1 MNPVVRSPGPSRSVE
16 GPGHYHIPLFRKEIP
31 SLEPIV
37 IPDVMHVDN
46 KPGGQRPV
54 ASVDT
59 DKSPAPYDVS
69 TPELFETPI
78 ITENQSL
85 ISPPAAPQPH
95 RDEGVQLEGFRD
107 NMAEVPDARPPVVS
121 PVVIKDPPTVPPTK
135 PRSHPDKHVR
145 FKGFD
150 DNIPGFLDAHPPVA
164 PPVVIKDSPTV
175 RPAGPRPHPDK
186 RVRFEGFDDDDNI
199 AEVRDAHPPAIPPVV
214 IKGPPPS
221 PPPSVLPAT
230 PSPDPITGI
239 SFEGWINNI
248 MEDPTPSVSSAPSRH
263 DRDGVYY
270 RRPLPLLHEIK
281 QRLEQAT
288 AGKIKRIAHPDQ
300 SSISLSIRRWT
311 MRLLMYTASL
321 SPADFAPSV
330 GYLGPAESTPYYPTG
345 DLQDDRSGAYTT
357 AMNCLE
363 DLEVDVQIND
373 AQGATKF
380 FELAQALSDV
390 GLHEFALYTCGY
402 ASESFDHLY
411 IAEPNK
417 YRLRV
422 ASVLSLQANILCDLK
437 RNNEARDAADRAVIL
452 CKEHR
457 DSQAGPVPEL
467 AYALLNY
474 AVLLCFIGL
483 KDGGAA
489 VAFELL
495 CEDDM
500 GPEMTNIFT
509 LCKLCIS
516 ITRIGTDDNTGMEMA
531 EETIELSRTS
541 SDANTQAM
549 LAGALLAKSKVLSS
563 TGQNDV
569 APSIS
574 AEAVTVLRS
583 MSATRPVFSLF
594 LAHALDTHAHHL
606 SEANR
611 KGESY
616 ATRHDA
622 VEHWQTLKA
631 TAGDAVT
638 RPLAYSLFHLANFR
652 STDEGKNARREEL
665 RLAESA
671 VDMFRQVVPLDAPGL
686 GDALYLIATR
696 MLDLD
701 DNREAATY
709 AEESIQYFHTAS
721 AEDAKY
727 KDNLILS
734 LSLASSCLA
743 CTERAHDAFE
753 YAKRAVDLQH
763 ERKVETHEQYNLL
776 LRKLLMDTVARAV
789 EIDRHVEALPYFQE
803 LQAIG
808 GLGGIPRISLFDRL
822 AGDLTTDF

>member
-1 MNPVVRSPGPSRSVE
+1 MPT
-16 GPGHYHIPLFRKEIP
+16 
-31 SLEPIV
+31 LEPIV
-37 IPDVMHVDN
+37 IPDVKHVDS
-46 KPGGQRPV
+46 KPGSQRPV

-59 DKSPAPYDVS
+59 DKSPAPYDIS
-69 TPELFETPI
+69 TPELFGTPI

-85 ISPPAAPQPH
+85 VAPPVAPQPH
-95 RDEGVQLEGFRD
+95 RDEGVQIEGFRD

-121 PVVIKDPPTVPPTK
+121 PVVIKDPPTVPPAE
-135 PRSHPDKHVR
+135 PRSHPDKHAR
-145 FKGFD
+145 FEGFD
-150 DNIPGFLDAHPPVA
+150 DNIAGFLNAHPPVA
-164 PPVVIKDSPTV
+164 PPVVSKGAPTV
-175 RPAGPRPHPDK
+175 RPAGPRPHPDE
-186 RVRFEGFDDDDNI
+186 RVRVEEFDDDM
-199 AEVRDAHPPAIPPVV
+199 AEVLDAHPPDIPIIAITGV
-214 IKGPPPS
+214 PPS
-221 PPPSVLPAT
+221 LTPSVSPAT
-230 PSPDPITGI
+230 PPPDPIADF
-239 SFEGWINNI
+239 SFEHWNGNI
-248 MEDPTPSVSSAPSRH
+248 MEDPTPSVPSTPSRH
-263 DRDGVYY
+263 DRNGVYY
-270 RRPLPLLHEIK
+270 RRSLPLLPVREIK

-311 MRLLMYTASL
+311 IRLLMYTASL

-330 GYLGPAESTPYYPTG
+330 GYLGPPESTPYYPTG
-345 DLQDDRSGAYTT
+345 DLQGDRSGAYTT

-363 DLEVDVQIND
+363 DLEADVQIND
-373 AQGATKF
+373 DQGATKF
-380 FELAQALSDV
+380 FELAQALSDF
-390 GLHEFALYTCGY
+390 GLHGSALYTCGY
-402 ASESFDHLY
+402 ASESLDHLY

-437 RNNEARDAADRAVIL
+437 RNNEARDAADRAVVL

-474 AVLLCFIGL
+474 AVLLCSIGL
-483 KDGGAA
+483 KDGSAA

-516 ITRIGTDDNTGMEMA
+516 ITRIGINDDMGMEMA

-549 LAGALLAKSKVLSS
+549 LAGALLAKSKILSL

-569 APSIS
+569 APAIS
-574 AEAVTVLRS
+574 AEAVAVLRR
-583 MSATRPVFSLF
+583 MSAAQPVFSLF

-611 KGESY
+611 KGDSY
-616 ATRHDA
+616 ATRLDA
-622 VEHWQTLKA
+622 VGHWQTLKA
-631 TAGDAVT
+631 TAGDAAT

-652 STDEGKNARREEL
+652 STDEGKNARRKEL

-671 VDMFRQVVPLDAPGL
+671 LEMFRQVVPLDAPGL
-686 GDALYLIATR
+686 GDALYLVATR
-696 MLDLD
+696 MSDLD
-701 DNREAATY
+701 DNRGAATY
-709 AEESIQYFHTAS
+709 AEESIQYFRTAS

-727 KDNLILS
+727 EHGLILS

-743 CTERAHDAFE
+743 CTERGHDAFE
-753 YAKRAVDLQH
+753 YAKQAVELHH
-763 ERKVETHEQYNLL
+763 ERKVENDEQYNFL
-776 LRKLLMDTVARAV
+776 LRKLLMDAMDRAA
-789 EIDRHVEALPYFQE
+789 EIDRHTEALPYLQE

-808 GLGGIPRISLFDRL
+808 GLGGMHRVSLFD
-822 AGDLTTDF
+822 